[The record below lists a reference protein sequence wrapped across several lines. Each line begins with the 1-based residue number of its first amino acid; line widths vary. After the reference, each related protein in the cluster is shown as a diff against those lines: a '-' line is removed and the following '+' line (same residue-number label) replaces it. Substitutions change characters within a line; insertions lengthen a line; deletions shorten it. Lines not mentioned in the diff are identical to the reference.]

1 MMKTDLSQFVSE
13 MLDSLQLD
21 STKCALQYE
30 VNNFVTMATYWAQTS
45 PILNA
50 FLATF
55 GLPFTHLLMVHVPHM
70 HDPASIY
77 MYIC

>member
-45 PILNA
+45 PI
-50 FLATF
+50 
-55 GLPFTHLLMVHVPHM
+55 
-70 HDPASIY
+70 
-77 MYIC
+77 